1 MSEHEEVAAVAEKG
15 DPKVLRHV
23 VRSLRLRTGLKQRE
37 FGKASRVDQ
46 GNVSRYE
53 RGDVA
58 PPEESLRRMAAAAR
72 VPWCLVVSM
81 IRFYTA
87 LLSAADRGSLSL
99 PASETEE
106 AAPVERAAL
115 DSIEM
120 AVIPYEFEEAVA
132 EAEGPPPEEA
142 RREAAEICA
151 ALLPFPPA
159 ERRRLLGLSLRASR
173 SWAVAEALAH
183 ASGRAAADE
192 VEKAQE
198 LADLALF
205 VARRVPGEAERAR
218 TAGYCAGFLAN
229 ARRVA
234 TEFDEASEAFA
245 PAWKLWRD
253 GEAAASLPLAE
264 WRLLDLEAS
273 LRREQHRFPEALE
286 RLERALTLCGGQ
298 PAEAGR
304 ILLKKEQVL
313 YQMGDVV
320 GALAAL
326 EQAAP
331 LVEAAGDLHQLFALR
346 FKTVKHLCGQERYA
360 AAEALLPAVRE
371 LAATQG
377 KKLDLSRVAWL
388 ATKVD
393 SGQGRAEEAKAG
405 LEQVIRDFADLPYE
419 AALASLDLAV
429 LYLKEGRTA
438 EVQRL
443 AVAMAWIFEAKGIG
457 RESLA
462 ALALFCEA
470 ARQETAT
477 VELAKRVIAEVETAQ
492 RSASAA

>member
-15 DPKVLRHV
+15 DPKVLQHV

-87 LLSAADRGSLSL
+87 LLSSADRGSLSL
-99 PASETEE
+99 PASKPE

-120 AVIPYEFEEAVA
+120 AVIPYEVEEAVA

-142 RREAAEICA
+142 RREAVEICA

-183 ASGRAAADE
+183 ASERAAADE
-192 VEKAQE
+192 VEEAQE
-198 LADLALF
+198 LAELALF

-218 TAGYCAGFLAN
+218 TEGYCTGFLAN
-229 ARRVA
+229 VRRVA

-245 PAWKLWRD
+245 LGACAPGNLGRD
-253 GEAAASLPLAE
+253 LLPSAAS
-264 WRLLDLEAS
+264 RVEAS
-273 LRREQHRFPEALE
+273 KAGRTGYEPRFGRVRALLKANGRYSGRAAHLLSPYFHSIRGFNCLRLRARHTNVHSPATFAKPLRLNWRKPRTDLIQPLTGSTSPLRRL
-286 RLERALTLCGGQ
+286 
-298 PAEAGR
+298 
-304 ILLKKEQVL
+304 
-313 YQMGDVV
+313 
-320 GALAAL
+320 
-326 EQAAP
+326 
-331 LVEAAGDLHQLFALR
+331 
-346 FKTVKHLCGQERYA
+346 
-360 AAEALLPAVRE
+360 
-371 LAATQG
+371 
-377 KKLDLSRVAWL
+377 
-388 ATKVD
+388 
-393 SGQGRAEEAKAG
+393 
-405 LEQVIRDFADLPYE
+405 
-419 AALASLDLAV
+419 
-429 LYLKEGRTA
+429 
-438 EVQRL
+438 
-443 AVAMAWIFEAKGIG
+443 
-457 RESLA
+457 
-462 ALALFCEA
+462 
-470 ARQETAT
+470 
-477 VELAKRVIAEVETAQ
+477 
-492 RSASAA
+492 